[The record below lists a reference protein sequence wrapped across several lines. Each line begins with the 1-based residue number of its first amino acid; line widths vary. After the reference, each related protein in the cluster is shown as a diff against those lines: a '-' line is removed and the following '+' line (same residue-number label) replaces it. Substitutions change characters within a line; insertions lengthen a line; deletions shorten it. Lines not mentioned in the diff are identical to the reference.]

1 MAQPSTPGQK
11 VTCFPALLPDQKFTG
26 SAAKK
31 SHSFNA
37 RLHRG
42 LRIGG
47 GSETVPEALSDR
59 TGEPMPFNKNY
70 IINSAN
76 LMKRTIIT
84 GLISLSAAV
93 LLSGCLGLSLGG
105 GNKSV
110 SNNPTLGQQL
120 VDLKSA
126 RDSGALNEQ
135 QYEDQKAKLLS
146 GK

>member
-1 MAQPSTPGQK
+1 
-11 VTCFPALLPDQKFTG
+11 
-26 SAAKK
+26 
-31 SHSFNA
+31 
-37 RLHRG
+37 
-42 LRIGG
+42 
-47 GSETVPEALSDR
+47 
-59 TGEPMPFNKNY
+59 
-70 IINSAN
+70 
-76 LMKRTIIT
+76 MKRTIIT

-105 GNKSV
+105 GTRSV

-126 RDSGALNEQ
+126 RDSGALTEQ